1 MSEAME
7 IYGSTFV
14 AASVVLMA
22 RVAFADGTLVE
33 PDDVESVAYS
43 VAEIDP
49 CGLVAPVAV
58 EGHAGVTLDA
68 EQVLSASL
76 LDDPPWDVDEVG
88 FNFRH
93 EVDVTESP
101 AFVKAGRS
109 YRVEYVLTP
118 TDGQPIV
125 VRFVIEAL

>member
-1 MSEAME
+1 ME
-7 IYGSTFV
+7 TYGSTFV
-14 AASVVLMA
+14 GASVVLMA
-22 RVAFADGTLVE
+22 RVAFADGTLVAPE
-33 PDDVESVAYS
+33 DVESVAYT

-49 CGLVAPVAV
+49 CGSTAPVTV
-58 EGHAGVTLDA
+58 EGHAGETLEV

-76 LDDPPWDVDEVG
+76 LDGPPWDVDEVG

-93 EVDVTESP
+93 EIDVTESP
-101 AFVKAGRS
+101 AFVTAGRS

-118 TDGQPIV
+118 MDGQPIV

>member
-1 MSEAME
+1 ME

-14 AASVVLMA
+14 GASVVLMA
-22 RVAFADGTLVE
+22 RVAFADGTLVATE
-33 PDDVESVAYS
+33 DIDSVTYS

-49 CGLVAPVAV
+49 CGLAAPVAV
-58 EGHAGVTLDA
+58 EGHADEALDA

-93 EVDVTESP
+93 EIDVTDSP
-101 AFVKAGRS
+101 AFVTAGRS
-109 YRVEYVLTP
+109 YRIEYVLTP